1 MVSWGSRSR
10 SEISRVPMAITPYSS
25 VVSCDLRGGTVRY
38 YFESGSV
45 RESTIG
51 WLCFEETF
59 LNLKFRWLEG
69 LRVPGDRRTHF
80 VRFRM
85 GIGRCNCTVER
96 VCPGPSGLGSF
107 SSSR

>member
-1 MVSWGSRSR
+1 M
-10 SEISRVPMAITPYSS
+10 
-25 VVSCDLRGGTVRY
+25 RGGTVRY

-45 RESTIG
+45 RESTIQ

-96 VCPGPSGLGSF
+96 VCPGPSGLGSEAQA
-107 SSSR
+107 SRELGELQLFALDQLRTA